1 MDANEWGRLMGAVDE
16 INSFFEE
23 DIAFIGGVAVY
34 AHAMARADS
43 EAFAAFSHDADF
55 VISLS
60 AFADLRDIEYTT
72 PNARLG
78 KQQFVKAGFEFDVY
92 VQYQNNLRIP
102 TEEIIAGAEKRS
114 GLMVASLEHLL
125 ILKTEAYKDRKG
137 TSKGVKDAQ
146 DIVRILYL
154 METPDQDMLERL
166 TGADLDLVKGAV
178 SQDIVISV
186 LDGNRHYAKPVKTK
200 VDEIVVS
207 LAEMVKQNESD
218 SPEP

>member
-1 MDANEWGRLMGAVDE
+1 MDADKWGRLMGAVDE
-16 INSFFEE
+16 INGLFEE

-34 AHAMARADS
+34 AHAMSRADS

-72 PNARLG
+72 ANARLG

-102 TEEIIAGAEKRS
+102 TEEILASAEKRS

-125 ILKTEAYKDRKG
+125 ILKAEAYKDRKG
-137 TSKGVKDAQ
+137 TSKGMKDAQ

-154 METPDQDMLERL
+154 MEDHDADLLERL
-166 TGADLDLVKGAV
+166 TRSDLALVKTAV
-178 SQDIVISV
+178 SQDTVISV
-186 LDGNRHYAKPVKTK
+186 LDGNRHYAKPVKAK
-200 VDEIVVS
+200 VDSVITSLESVVNR
-207 LAEMVKQNESD
+207 NESD
-218 SPEP
+218 SPQP

>member
-1 MDANEWGRLMGAVDE
+1 MDANEWGRLMAAVDE
-16 INSFFEE
+16 INGFFEE

-114 GLMVASLEHLL
+114 GLMVSSLEHLI
-125 ILKTEAYKDRKG
+125 ILKTEAYRDRKG

-154 METPDQDMLERL
+154 METPDHDMLERL
-166 TGADLDLVKGAV
+166 TGSDLDLVKGAV
-178 SQDIVISV
+178 SQDTVLSV

-200 VDEIVVS
+200 VDAVIGSLEEVVKRNEPDS
-207 LAEMVKQNESD
+207 L
-218 SPEP
+218 EP

>member
-34 AHAMARADS
+34 AHAMARSDS

-55 VISLS
+55 VITLS

-72 PNARLG
+72 ANARLG

-125 ILKTEAYKDRKG
+125 ILKAEAYKDRKG

-166 TGADLDLVKGAV
+166 TTADLDLVKGAV
-178 SQDIVISV
+178 SQDTVLSV
-186 LDGNRHYAKPVKTK
+186 LDGNRHYAKPVKAK
-200 VDEIVVS
+200 VDEIVGS
-207 LAEMVKQNESD
+207 LAEMVKRNESD
-218 SPEP
+218 SLEP